1 MATAI
6 LDCCVLDEMID
17 VTGIDAKDYHA
28 MTHRMPAEWAPHDA
42 VWIGFPHMAEE
53 WSSQIDAA
61 RRDVAAFAN
70 AVHDGGRGETV
81 HLLVRDHDNA
91 DIAEALVDEGV
102 KLFVAPFG
110 DIWLRDTGPIIVGT
124 GAQREARNFDFN
136 WWGNKFVM
144 PGDREI
150 GAILAAQADLPTQ
163 HLDWVL
169 EGGAIDVDGT
179 GLCVT
184 TEECLLNP
192 NRNPTL
198 TREDIAVRL
207 RQSLGIDRLLW
218 LGKGL
223 VGDHTDGHV
232 DNLARFVG
240 EGRLALPVAAGKDDP
255 NAHIYADARAR
266 TAAFGGVEI
275 VDLPSPGRVEV
286 GGEIAAASYMN
297 FYIGNSVVVVPTYGV
312 PNDQAAVD
320 TLAALF
326 PDRRA
331 VGVPARGIIVGGGS
345 FHCSSQQLPS

>member
-1 MATAI
+1 
-6 LDCCVLDEMID
+6 
-17 VTGIDAKDYHA
+17 
-28 MTHRMPAEWAPHDA
+28 MTLKMPAEWAPHDA
-42 VWIGFPHMAEE
+42 VWIGFPHLAEE
-53 WSSQIDAA
+53 WAGAIDEG

-70 AVHDGGRGETV
+70 AVHDNGRGEEV
-81 HLLVRDHDNA
+81 RLVVNDTRQA
-91 DIAEALVDEGV
+91 DIAAALVDPGV
-102 KLFVAPFG
+102 KVLVQPLG
-110 DIWLRDTGPIIVGT
+110 DIWLRDTGPIIAGT
-124 GAQREARNFDFN
+124 GAARRARNFRFN
-136 WWGNKFVM
+136 WWGEKFVM
-144 PGDREI
+144 PGDQEI
-150 GAILAAQADLPTQ
+150 GAALARESGLPVDDQ
-163 HLDWVL
+163 DWVL
-169 EGGAIDVDGT
+169 EGGGIDVDGS

-184 TEECLLNP
+184 TEECLLNL
-192 NRNPTL
+192 NRNPSL

-207 RQSLGIDRLLW
+207 HQSLGIERLLW
-218 LGKGL
+218 LGNGL

-240 EGRLALPVAAGKDDP
+240 EGRLALPVAAGEDDP

-275 VDLPSPGRVEV
+275 VDLPSPGRVEI

-320 TLAALF
+320 TLATLF

>member
-1 MATAI
+1 MTLLMA
-6 LDCCVLDEMID
+6 
-17 VTGIDAKDYHA
+17 
-28 MTHRMPAEWAPHDA
+28 AEWTPHEA
-42 VWIGFPHMAEE
+42 VWIGFPHLAEE
-53 WSSQIDAA
+53 WSGQIDAG
-61 RRDVAAFAN
+61 RRDVASFAN
-70 AVHDGGRGETV
+70 AVHDSGRGEEV
-81 HLLVRDHDNA
+81 RLVVNDARQA
-91 DIAEALVDEGV
+91 DIAAALVDPGV
-102 KLFVAPFG
+102 RILVQPLG

-124 GAQREARNFDFN
+124 GAARRARNFEFN
-136 WWGNKFVM
+136 WWGEKFVM
-144 PGDREI
+144 PGDQEV
-150 GAILAAQADLPTQ
+150 GVALAAGSGLPVDDQ
-163 HLDWVL
+163 DWVL
-169 EGGAIDVDGT
+169 EGGGIDVDGT

-184 TEECLLNP
+184 TEECLLNT

-240 EGRLALPVAAGKDDP
+240 KGRLALPVAAGSDDP

-266 TAAFGGVEI
+266 TRAFGGVEI

-312 PNDQAAVD
+312 ANDRAAVD

-331 VGVPARGIIVGGGS
+331 IGVDARGIIAGGGS
-345 FHCSSQQLPS
+345 FHCSSQQLPA